1 MESLRDFHVSSLPAV
16 GRGDEPIMKVP
27 REENMSKPYKD
38 LREWIEL
45 VDQLGEL
52 KRIHGA
58 HWNLEMGAI
67 TELIGREGKYPPPA
81 ILFDGIPG
89 YPEGFRTLFGTTGS
103 VQRMALTLGL
113 SNVKSGTDLV
123 KAYREKSMD
132 LKSIPPKVVDTGP
145 ILENIDSGKDVD
157 LYKFPVPLMHEK
169 DGGRYIGTNCL
180 VVTRHPDEGWVN
192 LGTYRIML
200 HGKDHTAFY
209 ISPGKHGWLQR
220 NIYFERKEPCPVAV
234 CVGHDPLL
242 FLAAGNEIPYGLS
255 EYDYAG
261 GFKGGPIEVVNGKYT
276 GLPIPALG
284 EIAFEGE
291 AVWNDL
297 KMEGPFG
304 EWTGYYGSG
313 EREEPVIRVKYV
325 YYRNNPILTC
335 SRPSRPPSDYSFS
348 KGVVKS
354 ALIWEDLEK
363 CGIPNVKGV
372 WCHEAGGG
380 RLFNIVAIK
389 QSYPGHSRQAGLIA
403 SQTHAGGYLNRFVI
417 VVDEDIDPS
426 NLFDVVWAISTRCD
440 PSEDIEI
447 LRKCWSGP
455 LDPVIPEGRKGL
467 NSRAVIDACRPYDW
481 KDEFPQVAEYSKELR
496 DETYR
501 KWKDVLGLG

>member
-1 MESLRDFHVSSLPAV
+1 M
-16 GRGDEPIMKVP
+16 P
-27 REENMSKPYKD
+27 RSYKD
-38 LREWIEL
+38 LREWLQL
-45 VDQLGEL
+45 VDEIGEL
-52 KRIHGA
+52 KSIKGA

-67 TELIGREGKYPPPA
+67 TELLCREGKYPPPA
-81 ILFDGIPG
+81 VLFDSVPG
-89 YPEGFRTLFGTTGS
+89 YPEGFRTVFGTTGS
-103 VQRMALTLGL
+103 VQRMALTLGF

-123 KAYREKSMD
+123 KAYRDKSKE
-132 LKSIPPKVVDTGP
+132 LKPIPPKYVETGP
-145 ILENIDSGKDVD
+145 IFENIDSGKDVD

-180 VVTRHPDEGWVN
+180 VITKHPDEGWVN
-192 LGTYRIML
+192 LGTYRVMI
-200 HGKDHTAFY
+200 HGKDHTSFY
-209 ISPGKHGWLQR
+209 ISPGKHGRIQR

-255 EYDYAG
+255 EYDYVG
-261 GFKGGPIEVVNGKYT
+261 GFKGEPIEVAKGKYT
-276 GLPIPALG
+276 GLPIPAWG
-284 EIAFEGE
+284 EIVFEGE

-297 KMEGPFG
+297 KDEGPFG
-304 EWTGYYGSG
+304 EWTGYYASA

-325 YYRNNPILTC
+325 YYRNHPILTC

-348 KGVVKS
+348 KGVIKS
-354 ALIWEDLEK
+354 ALIWEELEK
-363 CGIPNVKGV
+363 CGVPNVKGV

-380 RLFNIVAIK
+380 RLFNVVSIK
-389 QSYPGHSRQAGLIA
+389 QAYPGHSRQAGLIA

-426 NLFDVVWAISTRCD
+426 NLFEVIWAISTRCEV
-440 PSEDIEI
+440 SEDIEI

-455 LDPVIPEGRKGL
+455 LDPVIPKEKKGF

-496 DETYR
+496 DKTYN
-501 KWKDVLGLG
+501 KWKGILGLG

>member
-1 MESLRDFHVSSLPAV
+1 
-16 GRGDEPIMKVP
+16 
-27 REENMSKPYKD
+27 MSKPYKD
-38 LREWIEL
+38 LRKWIEL
-45 VDQLGEL
+45 VDGLGEL
-52 KRIHGA
+52 KIIKGA

-81 ILFDGIPG
+81 ILFDDIPG

-261 GFKGGPIEVVNGKYT
+261 GFKGEPIEVVKGKYT

-291 AVWNDL
+291 AVWSDL
-297 KMEGPFG
+297 KKEGPFG
-304 EWTGYYGSG
+304 EWTGYYA
-313 EREEPVIRVKYV
+313 
-325 YYRNNPILTC
+325 
-335 SRPSRPPSDYSFS
+335 
-348 KGVVKS
+348 S
-354 ALIWEDLEK
+354 A
-363 CGIPNVKGV
+363 
-372 WCHEAGGG
+372 
-380 RLFNIVAIK
+380 
-389 QSYPGHSRQAGLIA
+389 
-403 SQTHAGGYLNRFVI
+403 
-417 VVDEDIDPS
+417 
-426 NLFDVVWAISTRCD
+426 
-440 PSEDIEI
+440 
-447 LRKCWSGP
+447 
-455 LDPVIPEGRKGL
+455 
-467 NSRAVIDACRPYDW
+467 
-481 KDEFPQVAEYSKELR
+481 
-496 DETYR
+496 
-501 KWKDVLGLG
+501 